1 MDEEHSFLSRVQSRS
16 FAILLLNTRK
26 WPTSPVSG
34 IAEYVGLG
42 SREVSGTQS
51 LSHPG
56 SIGVE
61 YLLLSMKGDVVKQIQ
76 IPADDFSDL

>member
-1 MDEEHSFLSRVQSRS
+1 
-16 FAILLLNTRK
+16 
-26 WPTSPVSG
+26 
-34 IAEYVGLG
+34 LG

-76 IPADDFSDL
+76 VPADDFRDL